1 MEKCLLT
8 LNNDTFNLFK
18 RDFDLTLNGIITAMQ
33 QRNSVDATI
42 SVKFDVSVTKEF
54 AHKDGEI
61 VREYLSPF
69 IKHKIQATIKTTTN
83 PLEGFVGGESYEL
96 TFNSDEAKY
105 EINPL
110 QASLFDE
117 SLC

>member
-1 MEKCLLT
+1 MEKHLLS
-8 LNNDTFNLFK
+8 LDGEAFNLFK

-33 QRNSVDATI
+33 QRNSIDSTI
-42 SVKFDVSVTKEF
+42 SVKFDVIVTKEF

-61 VREYLSPF
+61 VKEYLSPI
-69 IKHKIQATIKTTTN
+69 IKHKIQATIKSTTN
-83 PLEGFVGGESYEL
+83 PLEGYVGGDSYEL
-96 TFNSDEAKY
+96 TFNPDEGKY

-110 QASLFDE
+110 QGSLFDE